1 MGGMFG
7 GGKAQSQ
14 RQTPAGALNVQ
25 TSIYGSV
32 FPLAYGKN
40 RSPVNLIHYVNF
52 RAIPHTTKQKTGG
65 KGGGKAATNTTY
77 TYKVAFAASFA
88 VGGTG
93 VSVGTVWKNKE
104 KHTAAT
110 LGLTVFSGA
119 AGQTAWSYLTGAY
132 PSQAVPYANLGYI
145 ASAAF
150 DLGDSPSLPNLNVEI
165 LGLLPFNAGT
175 IDDAEP
181 SAIITDYCSST
192 RHGAGFGQY
201 LADLATGPTSFRTYC
216 VARGIFISPIENNQR
231 NAGVF
236 IKEIADI
243 CNSAAVWKNGKL
255 HIIPYG
261 DTAITG
267 NGVTYT
273 PDLTPLYDLTVDDF
287 LFEQNQPPVKHS
299 EKNPSQRFNHVRIE
313 YNARENDYN
322 PLIVEAKDRADID
335 DNGLRTKAVTQYKCI
350 TKRDVARD
358 VAQLQMQRDLFM
370 VNSYAFR
377 LGVRHSLLEPMDYV
391 TITEPDMWL
400 DRLLVRITEV
410 IEQDDAVDIVAEE
423 VSVGIANAPAFNT
436 TAPQGYNQDFNV
448 APGSSTDPL
457 IMNAPGM
464 LTPTGYE
471 MWLNVSGDTPAYW
484 GGCQVWV
491 SDDDL
496 EYRLVGSIFGPA
508 RYGALAANM
517 SAGSADYDTTSVLRV
532 QLYNGEL
539 LGGTQEDVD
548 DFRTLLYVG
557 GEWMSYR
564 DATLVSGTTYD
575 VDTFRR
581 AAYGST
587 RAAHTTG
594 SAVGVIDEATFRLP
608 YDAGNVGKTI
618 YFKLPAFNVFGA
630 ALQDLSDCDA
640 YPHTIGASEL
650 TAPMNF
656 ANVGGNG
663 SNILPDAYST
673 YEQTSLP
680 VLTLAGGAVC
690 TRDSANKVVGASL
703 KTTGPANA
711 IVFFGTSDNVQLTAG
726 KRYLISAWGR
736 STNAGN
742 TIKLFIQTSA
752 GTYYS
757 DPLPVAAANTFQRI
771 SAVLDMTANTTLVGL
786 AGFIKEQSHD
796 YLIDGVMIEEAVG
809 ILNNPSTYVR
819 GSLRTASYVQETEP
833 TGGIYTVGQLWYKPS
848 TKTVYTWN
856 GTAWVLQA
864 DQTAAASDLFVLN
877 PNFDQGFENWS
888 QVDAG
893 FYLDNGVNALS
904 GTSAF
909 KFGGLTT
916 FARLLNSRMF
926 RVKPGQVVF
935 VGAMVSNFSATGAA
949 YVSLLFYDIA
959 GTYISERF
967 IPYAT
972 ALAIASSNWKNVSK
986 KIVVPTGA
994 AIAQISGVTDG
1005 HTAGYWGFDNF
1016 RVAIVEDFFRGTL
1029 SGESL
1034 IPNYNFSGNEG
1045 EWPNGSF
1052 AAKPGDPITDGWY
1065 ADTNT
1070 SVSTFQNSVAFG
1082 MEASTADANL
1092 RQLFIGD
1099 GAVAGALLNASSSA
1113 TCIAA
1118 TYDRVPVIPGE
1129 KYWVEWVGR
1138 VDQANARPAGITFTV
1153 YMGLWVFTKD
1163 GTSAFAFFGLAGNN
1177 VTGVLSGNSVVTMPA
1192 GAAYVKGIVGVVWA
1206 NANGTATT
1214 VPWATCHFRAQSLRV
1229 RRQATL
1235 DDGVIT
1241 HGTTYGRT
1249 ANTDL
1254 IDDSG
1259 VRRIGVNVKGSRI
1272 ILGGARNS
1280 RASIV
1285 AGFASVRTA
1294 TALSANSSGQIS
1306 VNAHSVEVS
1315 GETVSY
1321 SAVTNAVTGGTVGVT
1336 YVVYTIDPYL
1346 DGGTRTYYKQ
1356 TTILSAQQAGEGAV
1370 FIGNVTI
1377 PASGSNTGGEG
1388 GTGDPGGWCVDIATM
1403 LPDGRFLCDLALGDM
1418 VECIDVVTGDVGHYP
1433 LLAMKFG
1440 REECYRLVSENGATI
1455 VQSKSAPMDLPNGK
1469 TVTTVDM
1476 FGRPV
1481 YTKTNGTHRVSH
1493 VADMQYVGERAVLK
1507 PDFGNRMFFAGERA
1521 EATIATHNASA
1532 KP

>member
-52 RAIPHTTKQKTGG
+52 RAIPHTTKQRTGG
-65 KGGGKAATNTTY
+65 KGGGKTATNTTY

-104 KHTAAT
+104 KHTAAS
-110 LGLTVFSGA
+110 LGLTIFSGA
-119 AGQTAWSYLTGAY
+119 AGQTAWSYLIGAY
-132 PSQAVPYANLGYI
+132 PSQAVPYANLGYM
-145 ASAAF
+145 ASASF
-150 DLGDSPSLPNLNVEI
+150 ELGDSPSLPNLNVEI
-165 LGLLPFNAGT
+165 IGLLPFDAGT

-181 SAIITDYCSST
+181 SAIITDYCSNT
-192 RHGAGFGQY
+192 RHGAGFGSY
-201 LADLATGPTSFRTYC
+201 LADLTIGPASFRTYC
-216 VARGIFISPIENNQR
+216 VARGLFLSPIENNQR

-255 HIIPYG
+255 HLIPYG
-261 DTAITG
+261 DTVITG

-335 DNGLRTKAVTQYKCI
+335 DNGLRTKAVAQYKCI
-350 TKRDVARD
+350 TKREVARD
-358 VAQLQMQRDLFM
+358 VAQLQMQSDLFR

-391 TITEPDMWL
+391 TITEPDMGL

-423 VSVGIANAPAFNT
+423 VSVGIANAPAFST
-436 TAPQGYNQDFNV
+436 TAPQGYNQDFN
-448 APGSSTDPL
+448 AEPGAVNDPL

-464 LTPTGYE
+464 LTATGYE
-471 MWLNVSGDTPAYW
+471 MWLNVSGVSPSLW

-491 SDDDL
+491 SDDDI
-496 EYRLVGSIFGPA
+496 EYRLVGSIYGPA
-508 RYGALAANM
+508 RYGALTANM
-517 SAGSADYDTTSVLRV
+517 AAGSADYDTTSVLRV

-581 AAYGST
+581 AAYGSERT
-587 RAAHTTG
+587 AHVTG
-594 SAVGVIDEATFRLP
+594 DAVAVIDEATFRLP

-618 YFKLPAFNVFGA
+618 YFKLPSFNVFGA
-630 ALQDLSDCDA
+630 GLQDLSDCDA

-650 TAPMNF
+650 TASIN
-656 ANVGGNG
+656 
-663 SNILPDAYST
+663 L
-673 YEQTSLP
+673 L
-680 VLTLAGGAVC
+680 
-690 TRDSANKVVGASL
+690 DS
-703 KTTGPANA
+703 
-711 IVFFGTSDNVQLTAG
+711 
-726 KRYLISAWGR
+726 ISV
-736 STNAGN
+736 S
-742 TIKLFIQTSA
+742 
-752 GTYYS
+752 
-757 DPLPVAAANTFQRI
+757 
-771 SAVLDMTANTTLVGL
+771 
-786 AGFIKEQSHD
+786 
-796 YLIDGVMIEEAVG
+796 
-809 ILNNPSTYVR
+809 
-819 GSLRTASYVQETEP
+819 
-833 TGGIYTVGQLWYKPS
+833 
-848 TKTVYTWN
+848 
-856 GTAWVLQA
+856 
-864 DQTAAASDLFVLN
+864 DQTVLN
-877 PNFDQGFENWS
+877 PNFEQGFFGWS
-888 QVDAG
+888 QIDSG
-893 FYLDNGVNALS
+893 FYLESGPNALS

-909 KFGGLTT
+909 KTGGLTT
-916 FARLLNSRMF
+916 FARLLNERTF
-926 RVKPGQVVF
+926 RVRPGQVVLVSGMIAN
-935 VGAMVSNFSATGAA
+935 VGSANGSA
-949 YVSLLFYDIA
+949 YVSLVLRDKNGSIFADKLIPFSSA
-959 GTYISERF
+959 PVISGSAWR
-967 IPYAT
+967 
-972 ALAIASSNWKNVSK
+972 NVSK
-986 KIVVPTGA
+986 KIILPSGSAT
-994 AIAQISGVTDG
+994 AQICGVVDG
-1005 HTAGYWGFDNF
+1005 HTSGSWGFDNF
-1016 RVAIVEDFFRGTL
+1016 RAGISEDFFRGSL

-1045 EWPNGSF
+1045 TWFVGAF
-1052 AAKPGDPITDGWY
+1052 AAEEKDPVTDGWY
-1065 ADTNT
+1065 VFTNN
-1070 SVSTFQNSVAFG
+1070 SPVTFQNSVFFG
-1082 MEASTADANL
+1082 VEANTSDANL

-1099 GAVAGALLNASSSA
+1099 VFPAGAVMNANSSVVSL
-1113 TCIAA
+1113 AA
-1118 TYDRVPVIPGE
+1118 TYEEIPVKPGE
-1129 KYWVEWVGR
+1129 KYWVECVGR
-1138 VDQANARPAGITFTV
+1138 ADQANARPSGINYTV
-1153 YMGLWVFTKD
+1153 YMGLWAFAAGGDT
-1163 GTSAFAFFGLAGNN
+1163 AFAFLGFAGNN
-1177 VTGVLSGNSVVTMPA
+1177 VSGGDVSSNSVVTIPTGTA
-1192 GAAYVKGIVGVVWA
+1192 FVKGVVGVIWT
-1206 NANGTATT
+1206 NSNGTSTS
-1214 VPWATCHFRAQSLRV
+1214 VPFATCHFRAQSLRV

-1241 HGTTYGRT
+1241 DGTVYGRT

-1254 IDDSG
+1254 IDDGG
-1259 VRRIGVNVKGSRI
+1259 VRRIGLNVKNSRI
-1272 ILGGARNS
+1272 MLGGARNA
-1280 RASIV
+1280 RASLV
-1285 AGFASVRTA
+1285 AGFESVRTA
-1294 TALSANSSGQIS
+1294 TALSANSSGQIT
-1306 VNAHSVEVS
+1306 VNAHSIEIS

-1321 SAVTNAVTGGTVGVT
+1321 SGVTNAVTGGTVGLT
-1336 YVVYTIDPYL
+1336 YVVYTLDPYL
-1346 DGGTRTYYKQ
+1346 DGGVRTYYKQ

-1377 PASGSNTGGEG
+1377 PASGSSSGGESGTGG
-1388 GTGDPGGWCVDIATM
+1388 PGSWCVDADTM
-1403 LPDGRFLCDLALGDM
+1403 LPDGRYLRDLALGDM
-1418 VECIDVVTGDVGHYP
+1418 VECVDVVTGHVHHYP

-1440 REECYRLVSENGATI
+1440 REECYRLVSENGAMI
-1455 VQSKSAPMDLPNGK
+1455 VQSKSAPMNLPNGK

-1481 YTKTNGTHRVSH
+1481 YTKTNSTPRLSH
-1493 VADMQYVGERAVLK
+1493 VVDIQYIGERPVLK